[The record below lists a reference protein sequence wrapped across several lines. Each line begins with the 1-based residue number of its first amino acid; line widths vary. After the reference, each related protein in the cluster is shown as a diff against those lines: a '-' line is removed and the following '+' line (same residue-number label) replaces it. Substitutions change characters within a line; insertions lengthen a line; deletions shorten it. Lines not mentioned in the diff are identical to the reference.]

1 VTVLVRP
8 TEPDAPQ
15 DIVSI
20 AEIRI
25 RSWQAAYRGI
35 VPQEFLD
42 ALRLADEV
50 ARRLRSPGPPTSQRN
65 YLAERDG
72 SPVGW
77 AAIGPYRDGDDVP
90 SPGPRA
96 GEVYA
101 MYVHPDAWGEGVGRA
116 LMERMLAELADGG
129 HDPLMLWVLT
139 DNARARGFYARMGF
153 EPDGAEH
160 WFDVR
165 GVRLPEVRYR
175 YAGA

>member
-1 VTVLVRP
+1 VTLSVRP
-8 TEPDAPQ
+8 TEPDAPE

-42 ALRLADEV
+42 ALRPADEV
-50 ARRLRSPGPPTSQRN
+50 ARRLRNPRPPASQHN
-65 YLAERDG
+65 FLAERDG
-72 SPVGW
+72 RAVGW
-77 AAIGPYRDGDDVP
+77 AAIGPYREDGDVP

-101 MYVHPDAWGEGVGRA
+101 IYVHPDEWGGGVGRA
-116 LMERMLAELADGG
+116 LMERMLAELHATG
-129 HDPLMLWVLT
+129 HDPVLLWVLT
-139 DNARARGFYARMGF
+139 DNGPARGFYERMGF

-160 WFDVR
+160 WFDVS
-165 GVRLPEVRYR
+165 GTRLPEIRYR
-175 YAGA
+175 YAGG